1 MYKRQEYEYSYQRQN
16 WFKFSEN
23 EHNTVRNQSGLFDQS
38 SFAKFLL
45 QGNDAESVLQRICA
59 NQMNVPIGKIVYT
72 AMLNSRGG
80 IESDVTITKLSET
93 SFMIITGPG
102 VSSRD
107 FYWIESH
114 INENEH
120 AILTDVT
127 SSYGVLSLM
136 GPKSRK
142 ILEKLT
148 PNNVSN
154 ETFPYMTSQQIEIGY
169 AKIIASRV
177 TYVGE
182 LGWELYIPA
191 EFMKS
196 ILPIFLEEGKSQ
208 GMCLAGYLSLIHI

>member
-1 MYKRQEYEYSYQRQN
+1 MSGWERANWFAPKGVKPEYEYSYQRQN

-38 SFAKFLL
+38 SYAKFLL

-114 INENEH
+114 INENGGIINAATIHHIDQIIQLIGEK
-120 AILTDVT
+120 
-127 SSYGVLSLM
+127 
-136 GPKSRK
+136 PKDIWKDLRNLIS
-142 ILEKLT
+142 KL
-148 PNNVSN
+148 
-154 ETFPYMTSQQIEIGY
+154 
-169 AKIIASRV
+169 
-177 TYVGE
+177 
-182 LGWELYIPA
+182 
-191 EFMKS
+191 
-196 ILPIFLEEGKSQ
+196 
-208 GMCLAGYLSLIHI
+208 LIKLLNLLIK